1 MIVPGDRVV
10 IALDSS
16 ITHAVPILQVLGQTL
31 RDAGVEP
38 DGIYGACAHG
48 GNCRHGRRATYQGA
62 SIVVHDAR
70 DRSQLAYLAATKE
83 GRRIY
88 LNRLLTDADVVIP
101 VGRMGYDPILGH
113 RGPWS
118 VLFPDLSERET
129 IEVYRGAAAE
139 RARGAGRCAGS
150 RPSRRVIR
158 GELAARMSISGG
170 GRSGLCRTF
179 GVCCRQGNCGSR
191 AGNRRA

>member
-1 MIVPGDRVV
+1 MYRSVFRTNGWTSSFPRSALSRPGVRPLDWSEHRAVAAIHDALETPWDFPPLRQMIVPGDRVV

-16 ITHAVPILQVLGQTL
+16 ISHAAPVLEVLGQTL

-38 DGIYGACAHG
+38 DGITVLKPADGMAGNDEVSIPGA
-48 GNCRHGRRATYQGA
+48 T
-62 SIVVHDAR
+62 IVVHDAR

-101 VGRMGYDPILGH
+101 MGRLGYDPILGH

-118 VLFPDLSERET
+118 VHFPRFERT
-129 IEVYRGAAAE
+129 R
-139 RARGAGRCAGS
+139 
-150 RPSRRVIR
+150 
-158 GELAARMSISGG
+158 
-170 GRSGLCRTF
+170 
-179 GVCCRQGNCGSR
+179 ND
-191 AGNRRA
+191 